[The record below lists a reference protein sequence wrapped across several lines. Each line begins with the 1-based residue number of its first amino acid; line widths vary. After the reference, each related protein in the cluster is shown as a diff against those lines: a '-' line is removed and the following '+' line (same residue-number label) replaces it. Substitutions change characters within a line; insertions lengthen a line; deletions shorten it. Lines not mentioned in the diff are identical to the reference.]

1 MIKIRRLIKQ
11 SNTKLKKAVCKIDN
25 NQVICEVV
33 NENYSNNAIEVTI
46 VEGNHIGLPA
56 IVEKDNIMFMDEPL
70 KINYEVTKNE
80 VFKLMMK
87 EEIDDVVVELR
98 HYYDEYNKS
107 FLVAVINYNEGETLD
122 VAYSTELLTCDD
134 NTIVLK
140 KEQDKMAKKIS
151 NWLNNNYTVRIEEV
165 NV

>member
-1 MIKIRRLIKQ
+1 MIKIRRLIKK
-11 SNTKLKKAVCKIDN
+11 SNSKLKKAVCKIDN

-33 NENYSNNAIEVTI
+33 NENYSDNAIEVII

-56 IVEKDNIMFMDEPL
+56 IVEKDDIMFMDEPL

-107 FLVAVINYNEGETLD
+107 VLVAVINYNEGEALD